1 MIVDAHHHLWTADY
15 PWLSDPA
22 LRAIQRD
29 YGVSDLRPHLGAAGI
44 DRTIL
49 VEAGLCEDI
58 ETTRMLALADETPE
72 IAAVVGWAS
81 LSDPA
86 LPEKLAAHR
95 AGRGGH
101 LLAGIRDQVQNY
113 AAGDLDRPEV
123 REGLRHIA
131 SAGLVNELV
140 VRCDQ
145 LPAVARV
152 AAALPESTF
161 VLDHLGKPRIAAGSE
176 GMGEWRARIRLVADC
191 PNVVAKLSGLVTE
204 ADWNTWSIK
213 DLAPYVEAAME
224 LFGGDRLM
232 VGSDWPVCE
241 LAAAYEEVI
250 EAFETLLGG
259 RPAGVFGGTAA
270 RVYRLEAE

>member
-22 LRAIQRD
+22 LHAIQRD
-29 YGVSDLRPHLGAAGI
+29 YTVSDLRPHLGAAGVH
-44 DRTIL
+44 RTVL
-49 VEAGLCEDI
+49 VEAALCDDA
-58 ETTRMLALADETPE
+58 ETTSMLALADQTPE
-72 IAAVVGWAS
+72 IAAVVGWAA

-95 AGRGGH
+95 AGPGGH

-123 REGLRHIA
+123 REGLRHVA
-131 SAGLVNELV
+131 AADLVNELV

-152 AAALPESTF
+152 ARDLPESTF
-161 VLDHLGKPRIAAGSE
+161 VLDHLGKPRVAAGLE
-176 GMGEWRARIRLVADC
+176 GLNEWRERIRLVADC

-213 DLAPYVEAAME
+213 DLAPYAETAME
-224 LFGGDRLM
+224 LFGEGRLM
-232 VGSDWPVCE
+232 FGSDWPVCE
-241 LAAAYEEVI
+241 LAATYEEVV
-250 EAFETLLGG
+250 EMFETLLGG